1 MVLFLNSVSVRF
13 MGESISK
20 GWSFSDLAQLLQR
33 LGLFFPADHYRI
45 DHGST
50 EDGDP
55 WFSVDDLDEDQ
66 VIFQIMRIDSRYG
79 VALDAYR
86 ELKFTDTIDD
96 AIDAALGLSMGLLGG
111 MPKTLEELPIAFEH

>member
-1 MVLFLNSVSVRF
+1 MILFLSSFWIRF
-13 MGESISK
+13 MDESISE
-20 GWSFSDLAQLLQR
+20 GWSFSDLAQLLER
-33 LGLFFPADHYRI
+33 VSLLFPAGRYRI

-55 WFSVDDLDEDQ
+55 WFAVDDLDEDQ
-66 VIFQIMRIDSRYG
+66 VIFQIMRLDGRYG

-96 AIDAALGLSMGLLGG
+96 AIDAALGLSGGLL
-111 MPKTLEELPIAFEH
+111 TETSEHWTCSR